1 MCQPFC
7 TVSWVRLC
15 MEASR
20 QLEKYWTIIEMES
33 GVRAPSTCRIACVC
47 VSLSLSLSLSLC
59 VCVCVCVCVFK
70 FN

>member
-1 MCQPFC
+1 
-7 TVSWVRLC
+7 

-47 VSLSLSLSLSLC
+47 VSLSLSLC
-59 VCVCVCVCVFK
+59 VCVCVCSSSIKINLKIITVL
-70 FN
+70 